1 MKLITTQYINGKFI
15 DSQGKE
21 TFDLINPANK
31 QVIGR
36 VTLGNE
42 EDARAAVQAARE
54 AFQTYSQST
63 LAERGRYLQQL
74 HDAIAARAGEHIAVR
89 TEEYGGVAGHSRASV
104 AAAAKLF
111 LNMKKSLREV
121 PFHKKL
127 GQAEVLLKPLGV
139 AGLITPWNS
148 AIFMICNKV
157 APALAAGCTV
167 VIKPSELSALQTQLL
182 VECFDA
188 AGLPP
193 GVINVVNG
201 RGDVVGHELTTHPD
215 IAKVSFTGSTAVGKS
230 IMRNAAGT
238 IKRVTLELGGKSA
251 HIFLADADLAKAV
264 PFALAAG
271 FMNNG
276 QACIAGTRV
285 LVPEHRLAE
294 VKAAFL
300 KAVPAFKVGYPT
312 DDTTV
317 IGPMVSE
324 KQYLRVQNYIRKGI
338 EEGAEILIGGEGHPA
353 GLESGYFVKPTI
365 FVNVTNDM
373 TIAREEIFGPVLA
386 VITYKTEEEA
396 IRIAN
401 DSIYGL
407 QGWISTADEKH
418 GQEIAGRIE
427 AGIVMVNQLYD
438 LYDDAGVPAGG
449 FKQSGMGREFG
460 VYGIEEYLQTQA
472 VFAK

>member
-1 MKLITTQYINGKFI
+1 MKSITTHYINGKFVQSKGQEI
-15 DSQGKE
+15 
-21 TFDLINPANK
+21 FALVNPSNK
-31 QVIGR
+31 KIIGR

-42 EDARAAVQAARE
+42 EDVRAAVRAAKK
-54 AFQTYSQST
+54 AFTSYSQSS
-63 LAERGRYLQQL
+63 LEERGQYLQRL
-74 HDAIAARAGEHIAVR
+74 HDAIIARTDEHIAVR
-89 TEEYGGVAGHSRASV
+89 TEEYGGVSRHSKSSIHG
-104 AAAAKLF
+104 AAKVF
-111 LNMKKSLREV
+111 LNMKKSMYEV
-121 PFHKKL
+121 PFRKQIGL
-127 GQAEVLLKPLGV
+127 AEVILKPIGI

-148 AIFMICNKV
+148 AVFMICNKL

-193 GVINVVNG
+193 GIINVVNG
-201 RGDVVGHELTTHPD
+201 SGDVVGNEITIHPD

-230 IMRNAAGT
+230 VMRNAAGT
-238 IKRVTLELGGKSA
+238 VKRVTLELGGKSA
-251 HIFLADADLAKAV
+251 HILLDDADLEKAV
-264 PFALAAG
+264 PFALTTG

-285 LVPEHRLAE
+285 LVPAHRLEEA
-294 VKAAFL
+294 KAAFR
-300 KAVPAFKVGYPT
+300 KAMPNFKVGNPS
-312 DDTTV
+312 DKDTV

-324 KQYLRVQNYIRKGI
+324 KQFNRVQSYIRKGI

-373 TIAREEIFGPVLA
+373 TIAREEIFGPVLS

-407 QGWISTADEKH
+407 QGWISTADERRGK
-418 GQEIAGRIE
+418 AVADRIE
-427 AGIVMVNQLYD
+427 AGIIMVNQMYD
-438 LYDDAGVPAGG
+438 LYDEAGVPAGG
-449 FKQSGMGREFG
+449 FKQSGIGREFG

-472 VFAK
+472 VFGN